1 MYIDIIVFTV
11 LLVLTLIFYKKR
23 KVQGLIFYIGA
34 FDTLIRV
41 VYLVLMHLPIKS
53 IAKMVDEYLPSSI
66 VGMIS
71 KYTNGIVETILI
83 WIYVGLMICFLYF
96 IIKIFINKKKI

>member
-23 KVQGLIFYIGA
+23 KVQGLIFYIGI

-41 VYLVLMHLPIKS
+41 VYLVLMHLPIKG
-53 IAKMVDEYLPSSI
+53 IAKMIDEYLPSSI

-71 KYTNGIVETILI
+71 RYTNGIVETVLI
-83 WIYVGLMICFLYF
+83 WVYVGLMICFLYF
-96 IIKIFINKKKI
+96 IVKIFINKKKI